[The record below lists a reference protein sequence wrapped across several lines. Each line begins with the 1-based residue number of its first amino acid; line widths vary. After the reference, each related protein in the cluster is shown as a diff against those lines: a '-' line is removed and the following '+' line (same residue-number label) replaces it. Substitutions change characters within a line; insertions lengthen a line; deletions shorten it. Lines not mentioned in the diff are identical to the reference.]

1 MKKNLIFD
9 LDGTLWDSTKQ
20 IAIVWQN
27 VSKDYNI
34 NITEDIVKSI
44 MGLTAKEIAT
54 ILFNGDLSTGYEFV
68 TRCQKNEISYLS
80 LHGRK
85 YICKF
90 YQHH

>member
-20 IAIVWQN
+20 ISIVWQN

-34 NITEDIVKSI
+34 NITEEIVKSI
-44 MGLTAKEIAT
+44 MGLTAKEIVAT
-54 ILFNGDLSTGYEFV
+54 LFNGDLSTGYEFV
-68 TRCQKNEISYLS
+68 TRCQKCENFYLS
-80 LHGRK
+80 LHRRK

-90 YQHH
+90 HQHH